1 MICGMTLATETGHV
15 CRAALEAIAY
25 QVKDLI
31 DLMTGQANI
40 ALKELRVDG
49 GPTRNN
55 YLMQFQA
62 DMLNACINRSDIE
75 EASAMGAVIM
85 NGLARKI
92 WKDMEEVAKL
102 RTSDNRIMPIMEEAT
117 REYLYNG
124 WVNAVR
130 TVNKQ

>member
-1 MICGMTLATETGHV
+1 
-15 CRAALEAIAY
+15 
-25 QVKDLI
+25 
-31 DLMTGQANI
+31 
-40 ALKELRVDG
+40 
-49 GPTRNN
+49 
-55 YLMQFQA
+55 
-62 DMLNACINRSDIE
+62 
-75 EASAMGAVIM
+75 MGAVIM

-102 RTSDNRIMPIMEEAT
+102 RTSDSRIMPIMEEAT

>member
-1 MICGMTLATETGHV
+1 
-15 CRAALEAIAY
+15 
-25 QVKDLI
+25 
-31 DLMTGQANI
+31 
-40 ALKELRVDG
+40 
-49 GPTRNN
+49 
-55 YLMQFQA
+55 
-62 DMLNACINRSDIE
+62 MLNACINRSDIE

-102 RTSDNRIMPIMEEAT
+102 RTSDNRIMPIMEEET